1 MKAYKRVQKESKRK
15 RDEDA
20 LITEVI
26 MDTVEFTL
34 KSVALSLY
42 EQYGFHNKRA
52 GRVLQDALDR
62 VDDYTKKYGSEF
74 VDTAMTKMLSD
85 YGISITLKGK

>member
-1 MKAYKRVQKESKRK
+1 MNAYKRVQKESKRK
-15 RDEDA
+15 REDDE
-20 LITEVI
+20 LTTEVI
-26 MDTVEFTL
+26 MQTVEFTL

-42 EQYGFHNKRA
+42 ELYGFHNTRG

-62 VDDYTKKYGSEF
+62 VDEYTKKYGSAF

-85 YGISITLKGK
+85 YGITITLNGK